1 MPIMAQDHPERAGF
15 AALPA
20 PLRGALWMVS
30 ASAMFAGMI
39 GIIRFLAVRDE
50 LHPFEIVFF
59 RNLFGLAFMLPWLAR
74 AGFAGLRTRRIGL
87 YTLRGVIS
95 LMAMLSWF
103 WAVSVMPLAEAVA
116 LSFTTPIFATVLAVV
131 VLHEVVRARRWTATL
146 TGFLGAMI
154 ILRPGLHPLAPA
166 ALVVLFSAVAIA
178 GAITCLKQLARTES
192 ANAIVTYMVLFLTPM
207 SLIPALFVW
216 TTPSWDSLFWLVAL
230 GGLATA
236 AHGCVTRGF
245 AAADASAI
253 MPLDFVRLP
262 FAALIGFVVFDEVPD
277 IWTWIGAAVIFG
289 ASAYIAHRETRLAGR
304 LRPAAESGRY
314 PPGS

>member
-1 MPIMAQDHPERAGF
+1 MPEDRSARAR
-15 AALPA
+15 AATLTA
-20 PLRGALWMVS
+20 PLRGALWMIA

-39 GIIRFLAVRDE
+39 GIIRFLAVRGD
-50 LHPFEIVFF
+50 LHPFEIAFF

-74 AGFAGLRTRRIGL
+74 VGFAGLRTRRIGL

-116 LSFTTPIFATVLAVV
+116 LSFTTPIFATVLAVI

-146 TGFLGAMI
+146 IGFLGAMI
-154 ILRPGLHPLAPA
+154 ILRPGVGQLAPA
-166 ALVVLFSAVAIA
+166 ALVVLFSAMAIA
-178 GAITCLKQLARTES
+178 GAITCLKLLARTES

-207 SLIPALFVW
+207 SLVPALFVW
-216 TTPSWDSLFWLVAL
+216 TTPSWETLPWLVAL

-245 AAADASAI
+245 AAADASAM
-253 MPLDFVRLP
+253 MPFDFVRLP
-262 FAALIGFVVFDEVPD
+262 FAALIGFLVFGEVPD
-277 IWTWIGAAVIFG
+277 LWTWVGAAIIFG
-289 ASAYIAHRETRLAGR
+289 ASAYIAHREARIASR
-304 LRPAAESGRY
+304 LRLAAESGCY